1 MSHQPEGAHPGRAP
15 RRAAVITV
23 SDRSARGE
31 RADASGPVAVA
42 ALLAAGFACDE
53 AAVVLDGEE
62 SVAAALLEAAVG
74 GARLVITTGG
84 TGVGPR
90 DRTPEGTA
98 RVITRTVPGIAEALR
113 RVGASVKPAGMLS
126 RGIAGIIDPQDAGGH
141 GGGALVVNLPGS
153 PGAVAEGMP
162 VVLSIAEHVLDQLA
176 GGDH

>member
-1 MSHQPEGAHPGRAP
+1 MSHDHGGGP

-31 RADASGPVAVA
+31 REDASGPVAVD
-42 ALLAAGFACDE
+42 ALVAAGFSCDP
-53 AAVVLDGEE
+53 AVVVLDGED
-62 SVAAALLEAAVG
+62 SVEAALLEAIGG
-74 GARLVITTGG
+74 GAALVITTGG

-98 RVITRTVPGIAEALR
+98 RVLTRPVPGIAEALR
-113 RVGASVKPAGMLS
+113 RVGAAVKPAGMLS
-126 RGIAGIIDPQDAGGH
+126 RGLAGVVDDEH

-153 PGAVAEGMP
+153 PKAVAEGMP
-162 VVLSIAEHVLDQLA
+162 IVLSVASHVLEQLG